1 MVTAMI
7 STAEI
12 QQWLRAM
19 VSGAQLSTD
28 SRRVRAGDVFIACPG
43 KSGDGR
49 HYIQQAI
56 EAGARAVL
64 FDDDGDFQW
73 DDSLSLPHLP
83 VQNLANVAGR
93 IAHDWYGQPDRG
105 MLCVAVTGT
114 NGKTS
119 CTQWLGQALSMHRM
133 PTAVI
138 GTLGIG
144 LWHNGESGL
153 FQATGFTTPDAVQ
166 LHRELAEQKKQ
177 GALALAIEASSIG
190 LVQRR
195 MHELHVDVAVFT
207 NFSRDHLD
215 FHGTMEAYEAAKV
228 QLFNWP
234 GLKHAVINLD
244 DAMGQRLLNH
254 LCTHHPKLMLTGY
267 SIEPDNVPTVPQ
279 GVNLLSATDLRI
291 GQQGTSFMMTAPAGQ
306 SAVRTQLIGRFNVSN
321 VLAIAGV
328 LFSQGMSCQAVVSA
342 LEALEAVPGRMQQL
356 GGIDT
361 PLVVIDY
368 AHTPDALE
376 QALQTL
382 RPVAQAR
389 QGQLWCVFGCGGDR
403 DTGKRAPMGA
413 AATLADYVI
422 VTSDNPRSED
432 PAAINMQIIEGAD
445 SIGNSDGTQL
455 QVIED
460 RATAILHG
468 IRHAGKNDVVL
479 IAGKGHEDYQE
490 TKGRRFAFRDT
501 DHAALALATRA
512 TRNGGY

>member
-1 MVTAMI
+1 MAAAMI
-7 STAEI
+7 TNADI
-12 QQWLRAM
+12 HQWLRDT
-19 VSGAQLSTD
+19 VPGAQLTTD

-43 KSGDGR
+43 ESGDGR

-64 FDDDGDFQW
+64 FEDGSDFQW

-83 VQNLANVAGR
+83 VHNLAQVAGR
-93 IAHDWYGQPDRG
+93 IAHEWYDQPDRA
-105 MLCVAVTGT
+105 MLSVAVTGT

-119 CTQWLGQALSMHRM
+119 CTQWLGQALSMQRM

-144 LWHNGESGL
+144 LWRNGASGL

-177 GALALAIEASSIG
+177 GAVALAIEASSIG

-215 FHGTMEAYEAAKV
+215 FHGTMEAYEAAKAR
-228 QLFNWP
+228 LFNWP
-234 GLKHAVINLD
+234 GLQHAVINLD
-244 DAMGQRLLNH
+244 DAMGQRLLDH
-254 LCTHHPKLMLTGY
+254 LHRNHPKLLVTGY
-267 SIEPDNVPTVPQ
+267 SIDPDKWPTPPQ
-279 GVNLLSATDLRI
+279 GVNLLSATDIRVS
-291 GQQGTSFMMTAPAGQ
+291 QQGSSFMMTSPAGQ
-306 SAVRTQLIGRFNVSN
+306 GPVRTQLIGRFNVSN

-328 LFSQGMSCQAVVSA
+328 MFSQGMSWQAVVTA
-342 LEALEAVPGRMQQL
+342 LESLVAVPGRMQQL
-356 GGIDT
+356 GGVDA
-361 PLVVIDY
+361 PLAVIDY

-376 QALQTL
+376 KALQTL

-389 QGQLWCVFGCGGDR
+389 QGELWCVFGCGGDR
-403 DTGKRAPMGA
+403 DAGKRAPMGA
-413 AATLADYVI
+413 AALLADHII

-432 PAAINMQIIEGAD
+432 PAVIIRQITEGAPQA
-445 SIGNSDGTQL
+445 GAKL

-460 RATAILHG
+460 RASAILHG

-479 IAGKGHEDYQE
+479 VAGKGHEDYQE
-490 TKGRRFAFRDT
+490 IKGRRLAFRDA

-512 TRNGGY
+512 TRNGGH

>member
-1 MVTAMI
+1 MAAAMI
-7 STAEI
+7 TNADI
-12 QQWLRAM
+12 HQWLRDT
-19 VSGAQLSTD
+19 VPGAQLTTD

-43 KSGDGR
+43 ESGDGR

-64 FDDDGDFQW
+64 FEDGSDFQW

-83 VQNLANVAGR
+83 VHNLAQVAGR
-93 IAHDWYGQPDRG
+93 IAHEWYGQPDRA
-105 MLCVAVTGT
+105 MLSVAVTGT

-119 CTQWLGQALSMHRM
+119 CTQWLGQALSMQRM

-144 LWHNGESGL
+144 LWRNGASGL

-177 GALALAIEASSIG
+177 GAVALAIEASSIG

-215 FHGTMEAYEAAKV
+215 FHGTMEAYEAAKAR
-228 QLFNWP
+228 LFNWP
-234 GLKHAVINLD
+234 GLQHAVINLD
-244 DAMGQRLLNH
+244 DAMGQRLLDH
-254 LCTHHPKLMLTGY
+254 LHRNHPKLLVTGY
-267 SIEPDNVPTVPQ
+267 SIDPDALPTPLQ
-279 GVNLLSATDLRI
+279 GVNLLSATDIRVS
-291 GQQGTSFMMTAPAGQ
+291 QQGSSFMMTSPAGQ
-306 SAVRTQLIGRFNVSN
+306 GPVRTQLIGRFNVSN
-321 VLAIAGV
+321 GLAIAGV
-328 LFSQGMSCQAVVSA
+328 MFSQGMSWQAVVTA
-342 LEALEAVPGRMQQL
+342 LESLVAVPGRMQQL
-356 GGIDT
+356 GGVDA
-361 PLVVIDY
+361 PLAVIDY

-376 QALQTL
+376 KALQTL

-389 QGQLWCVFGCGGDR
+389 QGELWCVFGCGGDR
-403 DTGKRAPMGA
+403 DAGKRAPMGA
-413 AATLADYVI
+413 AALLADHII

-432 PAAINMQIIEGAD
+432 PAVIIRQITEGAPQA
-445 SIGNSDGTQL
+445 GAKL

-460 RATAILHG
+460 RASAILHG

-479 IAGKGHEDYQE
+479 VAGKGHEDYQE
-490 TKGRRFAFRDT
+490 IKGRRLAFRDA

-512 TRNGGY
+512 TRNGGH